1 MSYGFVIYD
10 FITFILIDFYC
21 VLRITAK
28 IDNDMLKYY
37 CNEDSFLLEVRHA
50 EDNENMLDIIL
61 IEFIEHWGQIKHWF
75 ANE

>member
-1 MSYGFVIYD
+1 MFLLFV
-10 FITFILIDFYC
+10 
-21 VLRITAK
+21 VHRITAK

-61 IEFIEHWGQIKHWF
+61 IEFMDH
-75 ANE
+75 